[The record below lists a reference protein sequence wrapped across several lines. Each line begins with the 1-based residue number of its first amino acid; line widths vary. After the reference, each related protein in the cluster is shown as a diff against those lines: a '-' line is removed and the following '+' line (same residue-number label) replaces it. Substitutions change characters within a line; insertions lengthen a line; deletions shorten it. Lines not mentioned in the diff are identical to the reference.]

1 MNKEKLLKMFN
12 EFIEKNFDGSNDNHE
27 EHVESETT
35 IVKSMDEME
44 RRALFVVLEPQESLD
59 NVSDGHSDYYDEITV
74 EKACRS
80 FNKHSMKAGL
90 FHKFTVESDLVE
102 IEQSFITPSDFETES
117 GISIK
122 KGSWL
127 MWMHF
132 PEPLDKE
139 DDVIWSDVL
148 SGEFTGISV
157 ECEGTGVIINE

>member
-1 MNKEKLLKMFN
+1 MDKQKLIKMFSD
-12 EFIEKNFDGSNDNHE
+12 FLEKNFDGSTDNHE

-35 IVKSMDEME
+35 IVKSLDEMV

-102 IEQSFITPSDFETES
+102 IEQSFITPSDFETED
-117 GISIK
+117 GIDIK

-127 MWMHF
+127 MWMNF
-132 PEPLDKE
+132 PKPLDDDE
-139 DDVIWSDVL
+139 DAIWPDVL
-148 SGEFTGISV
+148 SGEFTGVSV
-157 ECEGTGVIINE
+157 DCEGLGVIVK